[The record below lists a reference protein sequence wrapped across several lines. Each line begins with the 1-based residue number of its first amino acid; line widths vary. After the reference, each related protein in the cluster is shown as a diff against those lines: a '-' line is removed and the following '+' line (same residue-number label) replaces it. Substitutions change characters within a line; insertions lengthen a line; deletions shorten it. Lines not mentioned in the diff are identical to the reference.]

1 MNIDEANATAVDRMM
16 SARPMLTGLGAAREV
31 IPGMK
36 DNLLLHAGPP
46 IEWPRMS
53 GPLRG
58 AVIGAMLFE
67 GLAKTEKEAA
77 AMAEGGKVEF
87 APCHHHGAVGPMAGV
102 ISASMKVYVIENIE
116 HGNKSFS
123 NLNEGYGKVLRY
135 GAYSEEVLKRLRWM
149 NDVLGSV
156 LAEALALGGGIDLR
170 ALIAEA
176 LHMGDE
182 GHNRNKAGSLLYLK
196 LLAPLIA
203 KVAKDAAVEAEVL
216 QFLGDNA
223 LSVLNPVMAACKSM
237 ADAAHGV
244 EGSTIVTT
252 MARNGTDFGIR
263 VAGLGDRW
271 FTAPVNTPQG
281 LYFPGFGPEDA
292 NPDIGDSAITETAGI
307 AIVTTMARN
316 GTDFGIRVSGMG
328 DRQWFTAPAEIPVG
342 LFFSGFTQQ
351 DANPD
356 IGDSA
361 ITETA
366 GIGGFAM
373 ATAPA
378 IVTFVGGTPKDAMN
392 ATLEMYEITAAESK
406 YFTMPALG
414 FRGTPTGI
422 DIRKVVELGIAPR
435 INTGIAHKNAGI
447 GQVGAGL
454 VRPPLKI
461 FEEALVAFAE
471 KYRI

>member
-1 MNIDEANATAVDRMM
+1 MDIETSNTEALSRLMDARPILKGVATARD
-16 SARPMLTGLGAAREV
+16 V
-31 IPGMK
+31 IPGMRA
-36 DNLLLHAGPP
+36 NLLLHAGPP
-46 IEWPRMS
+46 IEWARMS

-58 AVIGAMLFE
+58 AMIGAMLFE
-67 GLAKTEKEAA
+67 GLATTEAEATA
-77 AMAEGGKVEF
+77 LAERGEVQFE
-87 APCHHHGAVGPMAGV
+87 PCHEHAAVGPMAGV
-102 ISASMKVYVIENIE
+102 TSASMKVYVVENVT
-116 HGNKSFS
+116 HGNQAFS

-135 GAYSEEVLKRLRWM
+135 GAYSEEVLKKLRWM
-149 NDVLGSV
+149 NDVLGP
-156 LAEALALGGGIDLR
+156 AIGEALAASNGIDLR

-196 LLAPLIA
+196 QLAPLLA
-203 KVAKDAAVEAEVL
+203 KTLKDSAALADVL
-216 QFLGDNA
+216 QFIGDNA
-223 LSVLNPVMAACKSM
+223 LSVLNPVMAACKAM
-237 ADAAHGV
+237 TDAAHGI

-263 VAGLGDRW
+263 VSGL
-271 FTAPVNTPQG
+271 
-281 LYFPGFGPEDA
+281 PG
-292 NPDIGDSAITETAGI
+292 
-307 AIVTTMARN
+307 
-316 GTDFGIRVSGMG
+316 
-328 DRQWFTAPAEIPVG
+328 QWFTAPAEIPVG
-342 LFFSGFTQQ
+342 LFFSGFSQA

-378 IVTFVGGTPKDAMN
+378 IVTFVGGTPKDAFN
-392 ATLEMYEITAAESK
+392 ATLEMYEITAGEHKHFS
-406 YFTMPALG
+406 MPALE

-435 INTGIAHKNAGI
+435 INTGIAHKNPGV

-454 VRPPLKI
+454 VRPPLAI
-461 FEEALVAFAE
+461 FEQAILAYAE
-471 KYRI
+471 KYEL

>member
-1 MNIDEANATAVDRMM
+1 MKIEEANTTAVTRMMEARPILKAVATARD
-16 SARPMLTGLGAAREV
+16 V

-36 DNLLLHAGPP
+36 DNLFLHAGPP
-46 IEWPRMS
+46 IEWARMS

-58 AVIGAMLFE
+58 AIIGAMIFE
-67 GLAKTEKEAA
+67 GIAKSESEATS
-77 AMAEGGKVEF
+77 MAERGEVEF
-87 APCHHHGAVGPMAGV
+87 DSCHHHGAVGPMAGV
-102 ISASMKVYVIENIE
+102 TSASMKVYVVENVE

-135 GAYSEEVLKRLRWM
+135 GAYSEEVLKKLHWM
-149 NDVLGSV
+149 NDVLGT
-156 LAEALALGGGIDLR
+156 ALADALAQSNGLDLR
-170 ALIAEA
+170 ALIGEA

-182 GHNRNKAGSLLYLK
+182 GHNRNKAGSLIYLK
-196 LLAPLIA
+196 LISPLIA
-203 KVAKDAAVEAEVL
+203 KVVKDDMVESEVL

-223 LSVLNPVMAACKSM
+223 LSVLNPVMAACKAM
-237 ADAAHGV
+237 TDAAHGI

-263 VAGLGDRW
+263 VSGLG
-271 FTAPVNTPQG
+271 
-281 LYFPGFGPEDA
+281 EK
-292 NPDIGDSAITETAGI
+292 E
-307 AIVTTMARN
+307 
-316 GTDFGIRVSGMG
+316 
-328 DRQWFTAPAEIPVG
+328 WFTAPAEIPVG
-342 LFFSGFTQQ
+342 LFFSGFTQD

-378 IVTFVGGTPKDAMN
+378 IVTFVGGTPKDAIN
-392 ATLEMYEITAAESK
+392 ATLEMYEITFAESK
-406 YFTMPALG
+406 FFTMPSLD

-422 DIRKVVELGIAPR
+422 DLRKVVELGITPR
-435 INTGIAHKNAGI
+435 INTGIAHKNAGV

-454 VRPPLKI
+454 VRPPLRI
-461 FEEALVAFAE
+461 FEDALMAFAE
-471 KYRI
+471 KYNL